1 MPPTSLPSVP
11 QRLPRVFVLG
21 TSVTCGVLLALAV
34 YIFLGDVGLDLAVA
48 WRRVSP
54 LRSDQ
59 LASALAWWLIAV
71 SGFAGSFLAVGIIKA
86 SADGSPL
93 GRWLLRITAA
103 AFVVALAAV
112 SHTSVGLADI
122 SPAMRASASLGALA
136 LGAFTAMCGAR
147 VALQTAEAAVARA
160 RAMARVDRRR
170 RRRRAAALQVPQA
183 PAARVD
189 GRASA

>member
-11 QRLPRVFVLG
+11 QHLPRVFVLG

-34 YIFLGDVGLDLAVA
+34 YVFLGDVGLDMAAA
-48 WRRVSP
+48 WRRAAPV
-54 LRSDQ
+54 RSDQ
-59 LASALAWWLIAV
+59 LASALAWWLIAA
-71 SGFAGSFLAVGIIKA
+71 SGFAGSFVAVVIIRA

-93 GRWLLRITAA
+93 GRWLLRISAA

-112 SHTSVGLADI
+112 SHTSVGLADM
-122 SPAMRASASLGALA
+122 SPAVRAGASLGALA
-136 LGAFTAMCGAR
+136 LGAFMALCGAR

-170 RRRRAAALQVPQA
+170 RRRRAASLQVPQA
-183 PAARVD
+183 PATRAEGRV
-189 GRASA
+189 SA